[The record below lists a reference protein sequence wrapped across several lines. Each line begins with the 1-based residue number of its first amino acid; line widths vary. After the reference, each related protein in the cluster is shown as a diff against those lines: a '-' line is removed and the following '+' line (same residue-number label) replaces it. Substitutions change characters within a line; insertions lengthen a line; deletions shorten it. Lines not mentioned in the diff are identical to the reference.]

1 MTTVNLTK
9 KLIDN
14 IEATTSEQIF
24 YDTKITGLH
33 LKVSPAGKKGF
44 YLYFRIESGSNSVL
58 HKIGLSLP
66 Y

>member
-14 IEATTSEQIF
+14 IEATTSEQVF

-33 LKVSPAGKKGF
+33 LKVSPAGKKDSTF
-44 YLYFRIESGSNSVL
+44 TLEPRVANRNAP
-58 HKIGLSLP
+58 SLATLA
-66 Y
+66 